1 MTSSQPPRPAPI
13 FPSSRPLAGFATRLW
28 LACLGGAL
36 VAGGGILWAL
46 RTQVAPGA
54 PADSGALVVWL
65 AGSATLGLL
74 TSMALALWFHA
85 RVIGHLKGLTRS
97 VASGHAENLRGLPAS
112 SGWGEL
118 SELTGHLRAML
129 ETHRGAVRAQEE
141 LEVLDQRLAVLARSV
156 ERWSANERWEPLGLE
171 SGPFAD
177 VARALDRG
185 FARADEVRE
194 QNQEAARLV
203 RVELGAA
210 LADAQESVEQA
221 ERGFVEATALLTTVR
236 ELQRL
241 SGELANALGATG
253 AVPGVSPSI
262 AESYERHRGV
272 TAAAIEELVAA
283 STESIEHLGRGLKR
297 VHEIGDHV
305 HLLGNRATLIAL
317 NAVVTTGGTAPGR
330 SEEMAEELKTLARE
344 VRGATESTDAM
355 SREIERE
362 ITAASLRMKGV
373 RERVAARLEQTHALP
388 AIEAAPLPDD
398 LVRLHE
404 RVREMVQDATR
415 KGERVS
421 AAAERAS
428 RSVERF
434 MRRLEEELHEV
445 EGLVVRLG
453 PADAPPPEARGAAG
467 ASPAGRART
476 GSLRLLEPGARP
488 QPEEGGAGER
498 TEPEPGDREEHS

>member
-1 MTSSQPPRPAPI
+1 MTSSHTDRPAPI
-13 FPSSRPLAGFATRLW
+13 SDNSPPLAGLALRLW

-46 RTQVAPGA
+46 RTRVVPGA
-54 PADSGALVVWL
+54 AADSGSLVVWL

-74 TSMALALWFHA
+74 TSASLALWFHA
-85 RVIGHLKGLTRS
+85 RVIGHLKGLSRS
-97 VASGHAENLRGLPAS
+97 VASRHAENLRGLPAS

-118 SELTGHLRAML
+118 SELTAHLRVLL
-129 ETHRGAVRAQEE
+129 ESYGGAVRAREE
-141 LEVLDQRLAVLARSV
+141 LEVLDQRLGALAQSV
-156 ERWSANERWEPLGLE
+156 ELWSTSERWAPLALE

-177 VARALDRG
+177 VARALDHG
-185 FARADEVRE
+185 FARTTEVRE
-194 QNQEAARLV
+194 QNQEAMRLL
-203 RVELGAA
+203 RVELAAA
-210 LADAQESVEQA
+210 LSDAHDSVEQA

-241 SGELANALGATG
+241 SGELATALGS
-253 AVPGVSPSI
+253 GVSPGASASV
-262 AESYERHRGV
+262 AEAYERHRGV
-272 TAAAIEELVAA
+272 TAAAIEELISA
-283 STESIEHLGRGLKR
+283 STESIEHLGQGLKR
-297 VHEIGDHV
+297 VQEISDQV

-317 NAVVTTGGTAPGR
+317 NAVVATAGPR
-330 SEEMAEELKTLARE
+330 SEETADELKALAHD

-362 ITAASLRMKGV
+362 ITLAAQRMKGV
-373 RERVAARLEQTHALP
+373 RERVAARLEQIPPLP
-388 AIEAAPLPDD
+388 AFEAAPLPDD

-404 RVREMVQDATR
+404 RMREMVQDATR

-428 RSVERF
+428 RSAERF

-453 PADAPPPEARGAAG
+453 PAGAPAPAARGARSG
-467 ASPAGRART
+467 TSEERSRP
-476 GSLRLLEPGARP
+476 GSLRLLEPSAGAP
-488 QPEEGGAGER
+488 GEEGAAGAHEA
-498 TEPEPGDREEHS
+498 EPRDREEQS